1 LPRYGDDEDN
11 EIEIADPSPL
21 SSPNTDVDHKKKRKL
36 LKKLREIEEMEAKI
50 ASIDMANL
58 PQEQKD
64 KLAKKESIIKSLSEL
79 EQDSEGNNSSGPTMK
94 LVKVKELKRVETD
107 NTILALEYLDLAEMY
122 PTKLRTIIF
131 HTRRMMKRELD
142 NYQMMAECISSKSVK
157 DIRKLISK
165 ISKYAK
171 DPSSFKF
178 DKEKSQKEKDAAERK
193 KREEGKRKAYE
204 ARMVRKAKRE
214 GLTDLEHYLRQG
226 AKVPTAK
233 FLETLKKLPR
243 KEQMTI
249 WKNDHSQHCL
259 AFHLE
264 SGGCS
269 RDRACA
275 FLHVDAKGENSFAEL
290 DEIAG

>member
-1 LPRYGDDEDN
+1 MPRYGDDEDN

-131 HTRRMMKRELD
+131 HTRRMMVSE
-142 NYQMMAECISSKSVK
+142 
-157 DIRKLISK
+157 
-165 ISKYAK
+165 
-171 DPSSFKF
+171 
-178 DKEKSQKEKDAAERK
+178 
-193 KREEGKRKAYE
+193 
-204 ARMVRKAKRE
+204 VR
-214 GLTDLEHYLRQG
+214 Q
-226 AKVPTAK
+226 
-233 FLETLKKLPR
+233 
-243 KEQMTI
+243 I
-249 WKNDHSQHCL
+249 
-259 AFHLE
+259 
-264 SGGCS
+264 
-269 RDRACA
+269 
-275 FLHVDAKGENSFAEL
+275 
-290 DEIAG
+290 